1 MQRLSSIEDLPSV
14 PGPVHLAIGFF
25 DGVHAGHQEV
35 IQHARRE
42 AAESGGSAVVATFDP
57 HPLKFLRPE
66 TAPRLLSSTRHKA
79 LILERFGVSHLLVI
93 PFDAA
98 MAALSPE
105 EFVGRIAAA
114 SRPLASITVGKAWAF
129 GRGRTGTLATLQ
141 ALGQRLGFT
150 AHGIPPVTYGGEPVS
165 STRIRT
171 AVERGDFVEAAHL
184 LARDY
189 SVLGTVIHGRHL
201 GNQLGFPTAN
211 LALEAE
217 QLPPIG
223 VYAVRALV
231 RDTLL
236 PGVANLGH
244 RPTVDS
250 ESTERHLEVHLFDF
264 TGDLY
269 GESMEVR
276 FVQRLREEL
285 RFESVDL
292 LKAQIERDAARA
304 RAILAVA

>member
-1 MQRLSSIEDLPSV
+1 MHLLTSIDSLSSV

-35 IQHARRE
+35 IQHARA

-66 TAPRLLSSTRHKA
+66 KAPRLLTSTRHKA
-79 LILERFGVSHLLVI
+79 LIMERLGVSHLLI
-93 PFDAA
+93 LPFDAA

-105 EFVGRIAAA
+105 EFIGRIAAA
-114 SRPLASITVGKAWAF
+114 SHPLATITVGKSWAF

-141 ALGQRLGFT
+141 TLGQRLGFT
-150 AHGIPPVTYGGEPVS
+150 AHGIPAVTSGGEPVS

-171 AVERGDFVEAAHL
+171 AVERGDFEDAAHL

-201 GNQLGFPTAN
+201 GATLGFPTAN
-211 LALEAE
+211 LALESE

-231 RDTLL
+231 RDGLL

-244 RPTVDS
+244 RPTVDGN
-250 ESTERHLEVHLFDF
+250 STERHLEVHLFDF
-264 TGDLY
+264 AGDLY
-269 GESMEVR
+269 GETMEVR

-285 RFESVDL
+285 RFESVDQ

-304 RAILAVA
+304 RTVLAVA